1 MRGID
6 GMINAWV
13 YVVPVHDNGN
23 DCDSRLHRVRMNWP
37 SHCNV
42 HLPNAW
48 KCFSFKRAS
57 ISWFSQVKRKDSHS
71 RIPPMRSASLM
82 TSQKI
87 PKMNENIFDIFV
99 QPDPRSD
106 GLIKP
111 SSQSQSMVKP
121 NCLNLRPPQQC
132 NAAWYVNPLVP
143 PRCYRTPSATHWD
156 QWCETSECVWKQP
169 VLGATKMKGCID
181 DVFHIIFCKS
191 WGWTEWIEIQLHG
204 LETVWYIAM
213 SSDPDASPHD
223 ERLSDPSKHH
233 SSNNVQFK
241 I

>member
-1 MRGID
+1 MPESMWYQY
-6 GMINAWV
+6 MIMAMIV
-13 YVVPVHDNGN
+13 TPG
-23 DCDSRLHRVRMNWP
+23 CIESRMNWP

-181 DVFHIIFCKS
+181 DVFHIIFCKIMGMDWMDWDTVAWS
-191 WGWTEWIEIQLHG
+191 RNGVIYCDVIRPRRITTRWTTIRSFQ
-204 LETVWYIAM
+204 A
-213 SSDPDASPHD
+213 P
-223 ERLSDPSKHH
+223 
-233 SSNNVQFK
+233 Q
-241 I
+241 